1 MSLCRPWVCQDNL
14 ILCEVYFKDIHT
26 FNLHFIYFKDIL
38 YHILL
43 VTIPDISICLG
54 VICFVVSTHLVCG
67 CIFVI
72 LCVSV
77 LLLMLCDYVLL

>member
-1 MSLCRPWVCQDNL
+1 MSHVHTKIMSLCRPWVCQDNL

-54 VICFVVSTHLVCG
+54 VVYLFRCVYALGVWVYFCYFIC
-67 CIFVI
+67 
-72 LCVSV
+72 
-77 LLLMLCDYVLL
+77 